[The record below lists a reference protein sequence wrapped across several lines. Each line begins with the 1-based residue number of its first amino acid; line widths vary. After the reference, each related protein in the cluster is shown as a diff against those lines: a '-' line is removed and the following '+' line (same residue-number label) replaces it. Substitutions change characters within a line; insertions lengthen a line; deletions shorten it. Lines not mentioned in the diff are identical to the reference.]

1 MEESSTDPQW
11 GIADEAPVQSA
22 REDFVEKSEGVPLLW
37 WLEEDGGRAL
47 DLLPEAARM
56 AYEYIGY
63 MDLLVENGV
72 PPEGVTPV
80 DVTLDLRTGPLVIA
94 GLQVLGLLE
103 PRVRPAAAAL
113 IADIS
118 SRIPDATDEEQEVM
132 RQANDAI
139 DQQQSSNVVDFLR
152 ASGLIEVG
160 PEEEPKPEV
169 SHLN

>member
-1 MEESSTDPQW
+1 MTDPQW

-22 REDFVEKSEGVPLLW
+22 REDYVEKSGGIPLLW
-37 WLEEDGGRAL
+37 WLEEDGRRVL
-47 DLLPEAARM
+47 NLLPEATRT
-56 AYEYIGY
+56 AYEYIDY
-63 MDLLVENGV
+63 MDMLVKHGV
-72 PPEGVTPV
+72 PEKGVTPV
-80 DVTLDLRTGPLVIA
+80 DVTLDIRTGPLVIA

-103 PRVRPAAAAL
+103 PRVRAAAALL

-118 SRIPDATDEEQEVM
+118 SRIPDATDEEEEVM

-152 ASGLIEVG
+152 ASGLIG